1 MITLNYKKRLERRDL
16 KKAEVDSRR
25 TKNLS
30 ELGYDADYDFD
41 EFRDETI
48 LNQVYS
54 VMLDMIMQKHQSA
67 SSISNVQIDNS

>member
-1 MITLNYKKRLERRDL
+1 MNE
-16 KKAEVDSRR
+16 SRR
-25 TKNLS
+25 IRKLL
-30 ELGYDADYDFD
+30 ELGYDDDYDFD
-41 EFRDETI
+41 DFRDETI